1 MCGSTLLCY
10 YSLYVEMALS
20 PSETSMNAAFL
31 VYILWPRV
39 TLAKNPVILCAFEVK
54 VSDK

>member
-1 MCGSTLLCY
+1 MCGSTLLCCLFH

-31 VYILWPRV
+31 VYILWRRV
-39 TLAKNPVILCAFEVK
+39 TLLANHGWQKTL
-54 VSDK
+54 